1 MILTFIRSICLSL
14 SLYPNTQFVAG
25 MSVFFIFVS
34 VISFCLKTH
43 PGFRVDLPTSYSGDP
58 ALSGHDP
65 LTPPIGQQPTQQS
78 APQQQYHQH
87 SITPPSGSIGPT
99 FRVTNYTSYSSSNL
113 SAAHATPIAT
123 IKGNLLQ
130 QHQQHRQRLK
140 RGVNTS
146 SLNEFIEQKLLGHNG
161 RRQHGWIE
169 TYGQPH
175 KAFFYVELVCNVW
188 FFIEVVIRLIVSSTV
203 CSHRIS

>member
-1 MILTFIRSICLSL
+1 MIISSHL
-14 SLYPNTQFVAG
+14 QFVAG

-58 ALSGHDP
+58 ATSGGHDP
-65 LTPPIGQQPTQQS
+65 LTPPIGQQHS

-99 FRVTNYTSYSSSNL
+99 FRVTNYTSYSSGNL

-130 QHQQHRQRLK
+130 QQQQHQHRQRLK

-146 SLNEFIEQKLLGHNG
+146 SLNDFIEQKLLGHNG

-188 FFIEVVIRLIVSSTV
+188 FFIEVVIRLIVGV
-203 CSHRIS
+203 VVVF